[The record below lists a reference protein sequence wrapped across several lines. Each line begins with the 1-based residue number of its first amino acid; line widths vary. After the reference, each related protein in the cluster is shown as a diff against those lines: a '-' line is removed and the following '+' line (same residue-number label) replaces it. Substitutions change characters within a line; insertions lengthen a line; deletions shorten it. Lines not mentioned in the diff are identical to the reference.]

1 MSENLSSSELS
12 DIDIDEQSSSEQ
24 SSDSELDIDLS
35 ESESDLD
42 SESEESESE
51 GLDVNID
58 SESDLDIEQDLDAG
72 NLKENKKGSIDDKN
86 NILNIENEKK
96 VSKYQKPIS
105 QGQIKLLR
113 VKDANIDFFED
124 LKEEKQYQAG
134 YWRTLPHDKVF
145 VNHFGQRKL
154 FLTELLFLTNY
165 GHLSDTVVYPG
176 AAHGYHIPLLA
187 ALFPKHKFYLYDA
200 ANFFEGIESYERIK
214 VFNQLFLEE
223 DAKREEYKNALL
235 ISDIRTTEVAT
246 VERAVNNIA
255 SNLKYNEELKKD
267 ILTLLNKEERKEFL
281 GMKLGKLNLP
291 STIQFLRKNVS
302 EEKLKEINLKRELKA
317 ITEQSII
324 NDMNL
329 QASFMEY
336 MRPVKAMLKFRVP
349 YYDDEYCKSQRASGN
364 ECYFPYYKGS
374 LLLQPYAPLSST
386 EMRLITDIS
395 ETKNYNYNCK
405 EIEYK
410 MFYFNTEIRN
420 KQGENNINWD
430 AKQEAAII
438 NRFKSKYPSYSTW
451 NILNYI
457 SNIIE
462 KPLDFMSKL
471 TLQETLN
478 PEIST
483 VSDIAKVD
491 DRIASVTRLE
501 EKKQELAEPQK
512 EIEDLKENFVNI
524 LNNKQLTRFVLD
536 CIDEMVDNCCL
547 FLNYIIKY
555 REGYWKISAEN
566 VKITGYPSI
575 GGTLINYVVSNIM
588 NIEYN
593 KHPVINAIINPIL
606 SEYLKQ
612 YNVTYDLDS
621 NLYTLIFEHKMS
633 QDLKIKLNDI
643 YKVESGDIKEF
654 KYLKDTAYNAINKFI
669 ISMINEILYFNGE
682 VISIED
688 ESSIIESIELY
699 KSKEGSNTF
708 IPKDYK
714 FIEDTDNIIVQ
725 SLVWLICGL
734 NDWLEKDTID
744 VYDITTVPLI
754 LDKKTNTLLKQ
765 ASKES
770 EEELYNTKEKLK
782 IAMFYNNFLISKKAL
797 DELTN
802 LFINLQQEVKYN
814 PSSYISTRIRRF
826 SIDI

>member
-1 MSENLSSSELS
+1 MSDNLSSSDLS
-12 DIDIDEQSSSEQ
+12 DIDFESSE
-24 SSDSELDIDLS
+24 SELDPSESENELELDPSESEGES
-35 ESESDLD
+35 ESESDLG
-42 SESEESESE
+42 EIE
-51 GLDVNID
+51 LD
-58 SESDLDIEQDLDAG
+58 SDLEIEQDLVDA

-86 NILNIENEKK
+86 NALNLKNEKK
-96 VSKYQKPIS
+96 ESKYEKPV
-105 QGQIKLLR
+105 GGIKG
-113 VKDANIDFFED
+113 VKLIKVKESINYPVGSYHVDFFDD
-124 LKEEKQYQAG
+124 LQEEKQYQAG
-134 YWRTLPHDKVF
+134 YWRSLPHDKVF
-145 VNHFGQRKL
+145 VKHFGQRKL

-165 GHLSDTVVYPG
+165 GHLSNTVVYPG

-187 ALFPKHKFYLYDA
+187 ALFPTHKFYLYDA

-214 VFNQLFLEE
+214 VFNKLFLEE
-223 DAKREEYKNALL
+223 DAMKEEYKNALL

-246 VERAVNNIA
+246 FDKALENIA
-255 SNLKYNEELKKD
+255 SNIKYNEELKQD
-267 ILTLLNKEERKEFL
+267 VLSLLQKEERKEFL
-281 GMKLGKLNLP
+281 SMKLGKLHLP
-291 STIQFLRKNVS
+291 EVKSFLKKNIS

-317 ITEQSII
+317 VTEQSVI

-336 MRPVKAMLKFRVP
+336 MRPAKAMLKFRVP
-349 YYDDEYCKSQRASGN
+349 YYDDEYCKSQRGSTD
-364 ECYFPYYKGS
+364 ECFFPYYKGL

-386 EMRLITDIS
+386 EMRLITDS
-395 ETKNYNYNCK
+395 TQTKSYNYNCK

-420 KQGENNINWD
+420 KQPEENNVLWD
-430 AKQEAAII
+430 SKQEASII
-438 NRFKSKYPSYSTW
+438 QNFKIKFPKYTSW

-457 SNIIE
+457 TNIIE
-462 KPLDFMSKL
+462 KPLDFMSKINI
-471 TLQETLN
+471 QETLN

-483 VSDIAKVD
+483 ISDIDNV
-491 DRIASVTRLE
+491 
-501 EKKQELAEPQK
+501 EKKIVEEQQQVIEEPRK
-512 EIEDLKENFVNI
+512 EIEDLKENFINI
-524 LNNKQLTRFVLD
+524 LTNKNLTRFVLD

-593 KHPVINAIINPIL
+593 KQPVINTIINPIL
-606 SEYLKQ
+606 TEYLKQ
-612 YNVTYDLDS
+612 YNLKYDLDS
-621 NLYTLIFEHKMS
+621 NLYTLIFENKMS

-643 YKVESGDIKEF
+643 YKLDTDETSQV
-654 KYLKDTAYNAINKFI
+654 KYLKDSSYDAINKFI
-669 ISMINEILYFNGE
+669 INMINEILYFNGD
-682 VISIED
+682 VISVED
-688 ESSIIESIELY
+688 DSSIIESIELY

-714 FIEDTDNIIVQ
+714 FIEDNDNIIVQ
-725 SLVWLICGL
+725 SLVWLLCGL

-744 VYDITTVPLI
+744 TFDVTTLPLI

-765 ASKES
+765 TSIDP
-770 EEELYNTKEKLK
+770 EELYNTKEKLK
-782 IAMFYNNFLISKKAL
+782 IAMFYNNFLISQKAL

-802 LFINLQQEVKYN
+802 IFINLQKEVKYN
-814 PSSYISTRIRRF
+814 PSSYISSRIRRF